1 MHFREVRIARPAART
16 FAELSSTL
24 AEAGFEIA
32 TRDEKARVLIVDR
45 TSRRGWFLGLLV
57 VLTLGL
63 IGQPDSVRVTAR
75 VDEDGEEQSIVAIEA
90 RQLYG
95 WPGREGHY
103 PHIVSGILAGL
114 LRRLGLGAA
123 LG

>member
-1 MHFREVRIARPAART
+1 MHFRELRIARPADRT
-16 FAELSSTL
+16 FAELAATL
-24 AEAGFEIA
+24 AEAGFEID
-32 TRDEKARVLIVDR
+32 TRDEKAGVLIAGR
-45 TSRRGWFLGLLV
+45 TSRRGWLIGLLV

-75 VDEDGEEQSIVAIEA
+75 VDEDGDEKSILAIEA

-95 WPGREGHY
+95 WPGRSGHY
-103 PHIVSGILAGL
+103 PQIVSGILAAL